1 MKLFVGNIEVNFEK
15 KGLGKPLIM
24 IHGNGEDLHIFDEL
38 SESLKT
44 DFTIYLIDMRNHG
57 KSKMTD
63 DFDYSVMAYDIYL
76 FIQKLKIEKPLFFG
90 FSDGGIVGLLLS
102 IAFPDLFDKVVI
114 AGANMNPQGFKL
126 SILKEI
132 EKQYQLS
139 KSPYD
144 KMMLEQP
151 NIRNKDLEKIE
162 SEVLILAGEYDLIRS
177 THTLRIARHI
187 KNSTVKII
195 PKRNHYDYIIHT
207 DELVGVLK
215 KFYTSEQ

>member
-1 MKLFVGNIEVNFEK
+1 MKLFVGSIELNFEK

-38 SESLKT
+38 SESLKE
-44 DFTIYLIDMRNHG
+44 DFTIYSIDMRNHG

-90 FSDGGIVGLLLS
+90 FSDGGIIGLLLA
-102 IAFPDLFDKVVI
+102 IAFPNLFEKVAI
-114 AGANMNPQGFKL
+114 AGANMNPEGLKL
-126 SILKEI
+126 NILKTLHEEY
-132 EKQYQLS
+132 EKTN
-139 KSPYD
+139 SPYL

-151 NIRNKDLEKIE
+151 NIKNRDLSKIKTP
-162 SEVLILAGEYDLIRS
+162 VLVLAGEFDLIRP
-177 THTLRIARHI
+177 THTSRIARHI

-195 PKRNHYDYIIHT
+195 PKRNHYDYIEHST
-207 DELVGVLK
+207 ELKTILIDY
-215 KFYTSEQ
+215 FLD